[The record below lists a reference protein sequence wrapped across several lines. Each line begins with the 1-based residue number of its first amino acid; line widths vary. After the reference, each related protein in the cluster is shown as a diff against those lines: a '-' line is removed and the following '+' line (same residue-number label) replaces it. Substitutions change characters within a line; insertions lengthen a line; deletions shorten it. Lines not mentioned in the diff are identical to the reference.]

1 MASKRVTASA
11 LDWGAMALKVRPEQK
26 NGFNG
31 LKMKVDKHLRAVN
44 SLPADLPKVD
54 FAAYKSRIAVPG
66 MVDNFEKAY
75 AGLQIPY
82 PSDQGRLAEIDAQ
95 AVQVKAGYETFV
107 AESNTRIAGYT
118 TELAKWNTMKP
129 VEEMNMEEAL
139 DAGLT
144 QFVIDPQG
152 DTMFPHDETWKEYE
166 ARLKNATP
174 ADFH

>member
-118 TELAKWNTMKP
+118 TEI
-129 VEEMNMEEAL
+129 
-139 DAGLT
+139 DAQAVQVKAG
-144 QFVIDPQG
+144 
-152 DTMFPHDETWKEYE
+152 YE
-166 ARLKNATP
+166 AFVAESNTRIAGYTTEIDAQAVQVKAGYDWPSGTP
-174 ADFH
+174 